1 MRIGIDC
8 RTILN
13 PTSGERAGVGHYTYN
28 LVKQV
33 IHQDTHNE
41 YVLYFDYR
49 MHDVNDFAREN
60 VTVKHFPFS
69 QYGKFLSFGYSHM
82 LIAAYLMK
90 EGLDLYHVPA
100 GNIPLTYPK
109 KVLYTVHDLAIYKN
123 SEWFPSQ
130 ILSRHVLTPRSLKAA
145 DHLIA
150 VSKSTKHDIKEL
162 FNIPD
167 KKISVIYEG
176 ADVKKIPLK
185 RKKLETIEKFNLPE
199 MYFLFIGTLEPRKNL
214 ITLIRA
220 YKKFLTSEPSHANIP
235 LVVAGSKG
243 YKSSLL
249 FEEVK
254 ELGIKKAQFR
264 YFGYVSHNEKI
275 ELLRHARAFVFP
287 TLYEGF
293 GIPVLAALSVG
304 TPVISSNTSSIPEIV
319 GSAGVLMDP
328 EDEHAL
334 VEAMK
339 SLVHNEQLFQ
349 SLKQKGLA
357 QAKNFSWERS
367 AKETIALYTSITK
380 KNHKPSKKS

>member
-28 LVKQV
+28 LVKHV
-33 IHQDTHNE
+33 IDQDPHNE

-49 MHDVNDFAREN
+49 MRDVSDFVREH

-100 GNIPLTYPK
+100 GNVPLTYPK

-123 SEWFPSQ
+123 AEWFPSQ
-130 ILSRHVLTPRSLKAA
+130 VMSRHVLTPRSLKAA

-176 ADVKKIPLK
+176 ADIEKIPLK
-185 RKKLETIEKFNLPE
+185 RKKTETIDSFGLPE
-199 MYFLFIGTLEPRKNL
+199 IYLLFIGTLEPRKNL

-220 YKKFLTSEPSHANIP
+220 YKKFLAAEAQNANIP
-235 LVVAGSKG
+235 LVIAGTKG

-249 FEEVK
+249 FDEVK
-254 ELGIKKAQFR
+254 ELGMKKSQFR
-264 YFGYVSHNEKI
+264 YLGYVTHNEKI

-293 GIPVLAALSVG
+293 GIPVLEAMAAG
-304 TPVISSNTSSIPEIV
+304 TPIISSNVSSIPEIA
-319 GSAGVLMDP
+319 GSAGILLDP
-328 EDEHAL
+328 EDENSLA
-334 VEAMK
+334 EAMRSVVQDDK
-339 SLVHNEQLFQ
+339 LYQTLR
-349 SLKQKGLA
+349 KKGLE
-357 QAKNFSWERS
+357 QAKHFSWERS
-367 AKETIALYTSITK
+367 AKETIALYVSQTK
-380 KNHKPSKKS
+380 KRKKSSKK

>member
-28 LVKQV
+28 LVKYV
-33 IHQDTHNE
+33 IDQDPHNE

-49 MHDVNDFAREN
+49 MRDVSDFAREH

-82 LIAAYLMK
+82 LIAAYLVK

-100 GNIPLTYPK
+100 GNVPLTYPK

-123 SEWFPSQ
+123 AEWFPSQ
-130 ILSRHVLTPRSLKAA
+130 VMSRYVLTPRSLKAA

-150 VSKSTKHDIKEL
+150 VSKSTRHDIKEL

-176 ADVKKIPLK
+176 ADIKKIPLK
-185 RKKLETIEKFNLPE
+185 RKKIETIDSFGLPE
-199 MYFLFIGTLEPRKNL
+199 LYFLFIGTLEPRKNL

-220 YKKFLTSEPSHANIP
+220 YKKFIATGAQNANIP

-249 FEEVK
+249 FDEVK
-254 ELGIKKAQFR
+254 ELGMKKSQFR
-264 YFGYVSHNEKI
+264 YLGYVSHNEKI

-293 GIPVLAALSVG
+293 GIPVLEAMATG
-304 TPVISSNTSSIPEIV
+304 TPIISSNVSSIPEIA
-319 GSAGVLMDP
+319 GSAGILLDP
-328 EDEHAL
+328 EDENGLA
-334 VEAMK
+334 EAMRSIVQDEK
-339 SLVHNEQLFQ
+339 LYQTLRE
-349 SLKQKGLA
+349 KGLE
-357 QAKNFSWERS
+357 QAKHFSWERS
-367 AKETIALYTSITK
+367 AKETIALYASLTK
-380 KNHKPSKKS
+380 KRKKSSKK

>member
-28 LVKQV
+28 LVKHV
-33 IHQDTHNE
+33 IDQDTHNE

-49 MHDVNDFAREN
+49 MRDVNDFAREH

-100 GNIPLTYPK
+100 GNVPLTYPK

-123 SEWFPSQ
+123 AGWFPSQ
-130 ILSRHVLTPRSLKAA
+130 VMSRHVLTPRSLKAA

-150 VSKSTKHDIKEL
+150 VSKSTKHDIREL
-162 FNIPD
+162 FNIAD

-176 ADVKKIPLK
+176 ADIQKIPLK
-185 RKKLETIEKFNLPE
+185 RKKTETIDKFGLPE
-199 MYFLFIGTLEPRKNL
+199 VYLLFIGTLEPRKNL

-220 YKKFLTSEPSHANIP
+220 YKKFLTAESQNANIP
-235 LVVAGSKG
+235 LVVAGTKG

-249 FEEVK
+249 FDEVK
-254 ELGIKKAQFR
+254 EQGIKKNQFR
-264 YFGYVSHNEKI
+264 YLGYVSHNEKI

-293 GIPVLAALSVG
+293 GIPVLEAMSAG
-304 TPVISSNTSSIPEIV
+304 TPVITSNVSSIPEIV
-319 GSAGVLMDP
+319 GKAGIMLDP
-328 EDEHAL
+328 EDENGL
-334 VEAMK
+334 VEAMRSVIK
-339 SLVHNEQLFQ
+339 DNKIYEG
-349 SLKQKGLA
+349 LKKKGLE
-357 QAKNFSWERS
+357 QAKHFSWERS
-367 AKETIALYTSITK
+367 AKETISLYVQLAK
-380 KNHKPSKKS
+380 KQSKPKKK